1 LDYIRAAI
9 KDFSR
14 RRVVHILFRSRV
26 KRIMLVV
33 AMALVA
39 TFLVLV
45 AVARGELSRAVLMS
59 DRHEVES
66 ANLVLQMLLQ
76 HDLDPAHFV
85 DGGTLSRLPSI
96 AQETAA
102 VDAVKHLTGA
112 DATFFGADHDGFI
125 RLATTIRRDGKRV
138 VGTNLMGPALLGIQ
152 QTGHFA
158 GINPILGTPFL
169 TDYNIVR
176 DQAGRTL
183 GIVFTGIPLVD
194 LESAIAGMTLHIGII
209 AVVVFCV
216 LIGVLILVARPLERG
231 LAMLTKAAR
240 KIAAGAI
247 DVEADLPPAG
257 QDELGTLSATF
268 REMAQNLNR
277 VALAAEAVAGGDL
290 RSTQL
295 SRGTQDGLGRAFEF
309 MVDDLR
315 RLVEVVVSGAAR
327 ITESSAHVVEST
339 VHISA
344 GSSDIADTISS
355 VVTGTGDQR
364 SATVEIES
372 ELGDFNL
379 HVRDLSAAKVAQQN
393 GAAELQQAV
402 DLLRTDLDRASGS
415 VSNVAKAADRAAQT
429 ACDGS
434 EAIAAS
440 IASLDEVRGAAAR
453 GAEQIVALR
462 AQSDKIGD
470 IVTAIAAI
478 AEQTKLLALNA
489 AIEAAR
495 AGQHGRGFAVVAMEI
510 GKLAERVAS
519 ETKKISGQVQSMRV
533 QVEGV
538 SGVMLDSSSAVS
550 RTTELGVLARTSLDE
565 IVKDVSETNAQTRLI
580 EQAIEKIAASI
591 TRVGDTTTAVAQTAQ
606 ASSIAIGGVQK
617 GTDAVISAIKRI
629 GRITED
635 TATGANRVSDSVLDQ
650 ITEFTRLSESAATL
664 TSLAGNLNDA
674 VGRFRVRDAAAETA
688 AAIQMRKFPRFRMSL
703 PIAFSIE
710 GSQAMKQ
717 GQARDLGGGG
727 MCFTS
732 DEQLPLNAALTI
744 RFALPT
750 GETIEALGRNVAEQN
765 HEGTALHHI
774 SFTALPDAMRESIMA
789 YILDARREALTMH
802 AEPVPA

>member
-1 LDYIRAAI
+1 
-9 KDFSR
+9 
-14 RRVVHILFRSRV
+14 
-26 KRIMLVV
+26 MLVA

-45 AVARGELSRAVLMS
+45 FVARGELSRAVLLS

-66 ANLVLQMLLQ
+66 ANLVLQMLL
-76 HDLDPAHFV
+76 HRDLDPRHFV
-85 DGGTLSRLPSI
+85 SGGPLPRVPSV
-96 AQETAA
+96 AEETAA
-102 VDAVKHLTGA
+102 VDAVKLLTGA
-112 DATFFGADHDGFI
+112 DATFFGADQGDFI

-138 VGTNLMGPALLGIQ
+138 VGTKLLGPALLGMK

-158 GINPILGTPFL
+158 GVNPILGTPFL
-169 TDYNIVR
+169 TDYNVIR
-176 DQAGRTL
+176 DGAGRTL

-194 LESAIAGMTLHIGII
+194 LESAIAGMTLQIGII
-209 AVVVFCV
+209 AVIVFCA

-240 KIAAGAI
+240 KIAAGAV

-315 RLVEVVVSGAAR
+315 RLVQSVVSGAVR
-327 ITESSAHVVEST
+327 IAESSARVVEST
-339 VHISA
+339 VQISA
-344 GSSDIADTISS
+344 GSSDIADTISR
-355 VVTGTGDQR
+355 VVTGAGDQR
-364 SATVEIES
+364 SAAVEIES
-372 ELGDFNL
+372 ELGEFNL

-415 VSNVAKAADRAAQT
+415 VNNVAAAADRAAQT

-453 GAEQIVALR
+453 GAEQIIALR
-462 AQSDKIGD
+462 AQSEKIGD

-510 GKLAERVAS
+510 GKLAERVAF

-533 QVEGV
+533 HVDGV
-538 SGVMLDSSSAVS
+538 SGVMLESGSAVS
-550 RTTELGVLARTSLDE
+550 RTTELGALARASLDE
-565 IVKDVSETNAQTRLI
+565 IVKDVSQTSAQTRLI

-606 ASSIAIGGVQK
+606 ASSIAIGGVQQ
-617 GTDAVISAIKRI
+617 GTHAVISAIKRI

-635 TATGANRVSDSVLDQ
+635 TATGANRVNDSVLGQ
-650 ITEFTRLSESAATL
+650 TTEITRLSESAATL
-664 TSLAGNLNDA
+664 TSLAGNLHDA
-674 VGRFRVRDAAAETA
+674 VGRFQVHDGAAEA
-688 AAIQMRKFPRFRMSL
+688 GADGIQLRKFPRFRMSL

-710 GSQAMKQ
+710 GSGAMKQ
-717 GQARDLGGGG
+717 GHARDLGGGG
-727 MCFTS
+727 LCFTN
-732 DEQLPLNAALTI
+732 DEKLPLDAALTI
-744 RFALPT
+744 RFTLPS
-750 GETIEALGRNVAEQN
+750 GVPIEARGRNVAEED
-765 HEGTALHHI
+765 HGETALHHV
-774 SFTALPDAMRESIMA
+774 SFTELPDATRESIVA
-789 YILDARREALTMH
+789 YILDARREALTTRG
-802 AEPVPA
+802 EPVPA